1 VVLEAA
7 LGTLNLVVAGC
18 AGLVAAALHSLPV
31 AALGAVAYFA
41 LVAWDSMNP
50 EFQARVRKKYAPPGP
65 NIEQLLQ
72 ARDARVKRFASAL
85 LETRSAR
92 ARAFEDAPQ
101 SARSFLEAALGQVP
115 QLEAHAQVLLERL
128 EALRSYLA
136 EGSPAAI
143 RTDLEGLEARRAQT
157 GDAETR
163 EQLAAAIE
171 AKQGQVR
178 TLEELERTCERIDSN
193 LTNVVTVL
201 EGVPAR
207 LHQLRALDEQNRAS
221 YQQDVSGDLA
231 RLDAELAAFEETL
244 KPTRLG
250 ARA

>member
-1 VVLEAA
+1 MVLEAA

-136 EGSPAAI
+136 EGSPA
-143 RTDLEGLEARRAQT
+143 RRAQT